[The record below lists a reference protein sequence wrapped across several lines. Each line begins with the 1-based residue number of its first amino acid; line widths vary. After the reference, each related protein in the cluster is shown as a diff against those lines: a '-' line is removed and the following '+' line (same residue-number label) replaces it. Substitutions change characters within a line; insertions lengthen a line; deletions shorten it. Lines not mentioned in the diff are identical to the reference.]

1 MKPSFFIGRDI
12 IEGCSKNSKNRLS
25 ETPVRGVLQYALT
38 NIALQRTFRTT
49 SVIIINYTMRDRIYA
64 YLKSQ
69 KAGAPSKELV
79 EQVLNI
85 KGASPHVSE
94 KLIQTAVAGDRRFS
108 VDKRHRW
115 KIIEKGGTPLS
126 EAGFVLLSLLTID
139 TPQKSRIIVEISAQK
154 LRGDKIVDRLHTLVN
169 PGASTVQT
177 MLLPEDFAQEVK
189 GGIPTEKAVRLFS
202 DFVGDGILIGYDIHS
217 SINQLNA
224 VLIKSNEMI
233 ENPPLCLK
241 FLAKK
246 LIPDLQHKS
255 INDIAAFFKFPAI
268 DTRRTETEVC
278 TAAEIFSRCRELLQ
292 EQEFSTVEE
301 VLAFQ
306 YPDVDAVDFSKYAF
320 DKGFLWAIPQRA
332 GVYKMKNKSGDVIY
346 VGKAKNLKVR
356 VNSYFWNT
364 ADRLQK
370 ITDLLTH
377 VYTIEYEETGS
388 ELAAIVL
395 EFRLIQQ
402 YRPRLNQQLEV
413 HERTTRYGN
422 LKNFIAILPSSIEES
437 LELFFVTDGL
447 PLHRYEILR
456 DAVNF
461 SEIERILDTRYY
473 EAVEANRCPPLHTK
487 DNENLHDFPKHSHE
501 SPFSKRGLRGINVS
515 SDGNIQNHNVLTDLE
530 MGEMEIV
537 MSWIEANKDQI
548 NYINMDTVSGKEAC
562 LKILG
567 DYLRDE
573 ETFQKKHFR
582 WL

>member
-1 MKPSFFIGRDI
+1 
-12 IEGCSKNSKNRLS
+12 
-25 ETPVRGVLQYALT
+25 
-38 NIALQRTFRTT
+38 
-49 SVIIINYTMRDRIYA
+49 MRDKIYA

-69 KAGAPSKELV
+69 KAGATSKEIV
-79 EQVLNI
+79 EQVLKI
-85 KGASPHVSE
+85 KGASPHISE
-94 KLIQTAVAGDRRFS
+94 KLIQTAIAGDRRFA
-108 VDKRHRW
+108 VDEHRLW
-115 KIIEKGGTPLS
+115 KIIEKGGTPFS
-126 EAGFVLLSLLTID
+126 ETEFVFLSLLSID
-139 TPQKSRIIVEISAQK
+139 TPEKSRIIVEISAHK
-154 LRGDKIVDRLHTLVN
+154 LRGDKIVDRFHTLVN
-169 PGASTVQT
+169 PGAPTVQT
-177 MLLPEDFAQEVK
+177 MLLPADFAQEVK
-189 GGIPTEKAVRLFS
+189 GGIPLEKAVRLFY
-202 DFVGDGILIGYDIHS
+202 DFVGDGILIGYDVHS

-246 LIPDLQHKS
+246 LIPDLQPKS
-255 INDIAAFFKFPAI
+255 INDIAAFFKLFTV

-292 EQEFSTVEE
+292 EQEFSTIEE

-306 YPDVDAVDFSKYAF
+306 YPDIEYVDFSKYAF
-320 DKGFLWAIPQRA
+320 DKAFLWAIPQRP
-332 GVYKMKNKSGDVIY
+332 GVYTMKNKNGDVVY

-356 VNSYFWNT
+356 LNSYFWNT

-370 ITDLLTH
+370 IADLLNH

-402 YRPRLNQQLEV
+402 YRPGLNQQLEV
-413 HERTTRYGN
+413 HERTARYGN
-422 LKNFIAILPSSIEES
+422 LKNFIVILPSSIEGS
-437 LELFFVTDGL
+437 LELFFVKDGL
-447 PLHRYEILR
+447 PLQRYEILR

-461 SEIERILDTRYY
+461 SGVERILDNMYY
-473 EAVEANRCPPLHTK
+473 ETVGANSCSSLHAK
-487 DNENLHDFPKHSHE
+487 DNENFPAPS
-501 SPFSKRGLRGINVS
+501 SPHTRREETRGIAIS
-515 SDGNIQNHNVLTDLE
+515 PSLDGRGYGEGEKIFSDGHILTDIE

-537 MSWIEANKDQI
+537 LSWVEANKDQV

>member
-1 MKPSFFIGRDI
+1 M
-12 IEGCSKNSKNRLS
+12 
-25 ETPVRGVLQYALT
+25 
-38 NIALQRTFRTT
+38 
-49 SVIIINYTMRDRIYA
+49 INYTMRDRIYA

-69 KAGAPSKELV
+69 KAGATSKELV
-79 EQVLNI
+79 EQVLKI
-85 KGASPHVSE
+85 KGAAPHISE
-94 KLIQTAVAGDRRFS
+94 KLIQTAIAGDRRFA
-108 VDKRHRW
+108 VDEHRLW

-126 EAGFVLLSLLTID
+126 DAEAVLLSLLTIE
-139 TPQKSRIIVEISAQK
+139 TPQKSRIIVEISAHK

-169 PGASTVQT
+169 PGSLTVQT

-189 GGIPTEKAVRLFS
+189 GGIPIENAVRLFS
-202 DFVGDGILIGYDIHS
+202 DFVGDGILIGYDAHS

-224 VLIKSNEMI
+224 VLSKSNEMI

-246 LIPDLQHKS
+246 LIPGLQPKS
-255 INDIAAFFKFPAI
+255 INDIAAFFKLPVI

-278 TAAEIFSRCRELLQ
+278 TIAEIFSRCRELLQ
-292 EQEFSTVEE
+292 EQEFSAIEE

-306 YPDVDAVDFSKYAF
+306 YPDIDSVDFSKYSF
-320 DKGFLWAIPQRA
+320 DKGFLWAIPQKP

-370 ITDLLTH
+370 ITDLLNH
-377 VYTIEYEETGS
+377 VYTIEYEEAGS
-388 ELAAIVL
+388 ELAAIVM

-402 YRPRLNQQLEV
+402 YRPKLNQQFEV

-422 LKNFIAILPSSIEES
+422 LKNFIVILPSSIEGG
-437 LELFFVTDGL
+437 LELFFVKDGS
-447 PLHRYEILR
+447 PLQRYEILR
-456 DAVNF
+456 EAVNF
-461 SEIERILDTRYY
+461 SGVERILDT
-473 EAVEANRCPPLHTK
+473 
-487 DNENLHDFPKHSHE
+487 
-501 SPFSKRGLRGINVS
+501 
-515 SDGNIQNHNVLTDLE
+515 NIQNHNVLTDLE
-530 MGEMEIV
+530 KGEMEIV
-537 MSWIEANKDQI
+537 LSWIEANKDQV

>member
-1 MKPSFFIGRDI
+1 MLSVPK
-12 IEGCSKNSKNRLS
+12 KWNSKYRFLDI
-25 ETPVRGVLQYALT
+25 P
-38 NIALQRTFRTT
+38 
-49 SVIIINYTMRDRIYA
+49 VIIINYTMRDKIYA

-108 VDKRHRW
+108 LDKRHLW

-126 EAGFVLLSLLTID
+126 EAGFVLLSLLIID

-217 SINQLNA
+217 SISQLNA
-224 VLIKSNEMI
+224 VLSKSNEMI

-246 LIPDLQHKS
+246 LIPDLQPKS
-255 INDIAAFFKFPAI
+255 INDIAAFFKFPLI

-292 EQEFSTVEE
+292 EQGFSAVEE

-306 YPDVDAVDFSKYAF
+306 YPDIDAVDFSKYAF
-320 DKGFLWAIPQRA
+320 DKAFLWAIPQMP

-388 ELAAIVL
+388 ELAAIIM
-395 EFRLIQQ
+395 EFRLIKQ

-413 HERTTRYGN
+413 HERPTRYGN

-461 SEIERILDTRYY
+461 SGVERFLDTMYY

-487 DNENLHDFPKHSHE
+487 DKDNENLPAPS
-501 SPFSKRGLRGINVS
+501 SPPARREETKGIAISPSLDGRGYGEGEKVFSDDNT
-515 SDGNIQNHNVLTDLE
+515 LTEIE

-537 MSWIEANKDQI
+537 LSWIEANKDQV
-548 NYINMDTVSGKEAC
+548 NYINMDTASGKEAC